1 MASPLNALHMKA
13 SDSCKNQVTL
23 EFCMKINEKR
33 RNKMIPNK
41 ITTITLLLVFAGLGP
56 IPGAYADDQRA
67 RVIME
72 KVDARDDGD
81 NQTADMEMILIDK
94 RGSQRVRKIATFSK
108 DKDADELRL
117 MFFQHPA
124 DVKDTSFLTYDY
136 DDPDKD
142 DDQWLY
148 LPALRKTKRIASSD
162 KSGSFMGSDL
172 NYSDMTDRNL
182 ADYDFTLKKEME
194 VKGVKTWLIE
204 SIPRSK
210 KVIKETGYK
219 KSLIIVRQDNYV
231 VIRAV
236 NWVKDGGYLKYVDVR
251 RLQRID
257 GIWVATET
265 HVTKKKDK
273 KTVHKTI
280 LKLNNVKF
288 NQKLDYALFTVRR
301 MEKGL

>member
-1 MASPLNALHMKA
+1 MRTNKKRAKIPTANKALT
-13 SDSCKNQVTL
+13 C
-23 EFCMKINEKR
+23 
-33 RNKMIPNK
+33 
-41 ITTITLLLVFAGLGP
+41 LLSLAALILFVALAPSLGWC
-56 IPGAYADDQRA
+56 DDPAARA
-67 RVIME
+67 IME

-81 NQTADMEMILIDK
+81 NQTSDMEMILIDK
-94 RGSQRVRKIATFSK
+94 RGKKRVRKLGVFSK
-108 DKDADELRL
+108 DKGEDTLRL
-117 MFFQHPA
+117 MYFLEPA
-124 DVKDTSFLTYDY
+124 DVKDTAFLTWDY

-182 ADYDFTLKKEME
+182 EDYDFTLKKEMD

-219 KSLIIVRQDNYV
+219 KSLIFVRQDNYV

-236 NWVKDGGYLKYVDVR
+236 NWVKDGRYLKYDDVR
-251 RLQRID
+251 RLDLID

-265 HVTKKKDK
+265 HVTKKKNK
-273 KTVHKTI
+273 KTVHKTV

-288 NQKLDYALFTVRR
+288 NRKLDYEMFTIRR

>member
-1 MASPLNALHMKA
+1 MKSTRIAFLIMSILSVYICLWSVGNAL
-13 SDSCKNQVTL
+13 
-23 EFCMKINEKR
+23 
-33 RNKMIPNK
+33 
-41 ITTITLLLVFAGLGP
+41 
-56 IPGAYADDQRA
+56 ADDARA
-67 RVIME
+67 REIME

-81 NQTADMEMILIDK
+81 NRTAGMEMILIDK
-94 RGSQRVRKIATFSK
+94 HGNQRVRKIATFSK
-108 DKDADELRL
+108 DKGEDTLSL

-124 DVKDTSFLTYDY
+124 DVKDTAFLTYDY

-182 ADYDFTLKKEME
+182 EDYDFTLKKEME

-210 KVIKETGYK
+210 KVIRETGYE
-219 KSLIIVRQDNYV
+219 KSLVFVRQDNFF

-236 NWVKDGGYLKYVDVR
+236 NWVKDGGYLKYVDVK
-251 RLQRID
+251 RLELID

-265 HVTKKKDK
+265 HVTKKKGK
-273 KTVHKTI
+273 KLAHKTI

-288 NQKLDYALFTVRR
+288 NQNLDFEMFTVRR